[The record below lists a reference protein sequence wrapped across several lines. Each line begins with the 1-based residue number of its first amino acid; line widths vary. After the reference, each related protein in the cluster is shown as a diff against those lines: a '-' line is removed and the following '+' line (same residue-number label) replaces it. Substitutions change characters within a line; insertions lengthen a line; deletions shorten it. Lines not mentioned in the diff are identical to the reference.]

1 MGYVALMALLL
12 LIGLVFQASVLVYAA
27 GAMVL
32 LFGGSRFLVER
43 WVRALAAQ
51 RQAIRGEMEVGQS
64 TSVGVQLTNRSRWWI
79 PWVLIEDVLPRSA
92 TQAPHGALSVP
103 QTPLRLY
110 ALGARQGKLLSY
122 TLQALRRGLYQI
134 GPTIA
139 ETGDLLGL
147 HRRFAVLSKP
157 QTILVLPRIVPIEGY
172 DIASRRPIGEI
183 QVTYRSMEDPTL
195 VVGIRDYQ
203 QGDPLHRIHWKATA
217 RTGRLHSKIYQPTTV
232 AGAMLLL
239 DLHRQSNPERHEP
252 VRSDLA
258 VTAAASIAHTLYQ
271 IGQQF
276 GLVTNGRDAA
286 ERLRTEGWDTDHRSR
301 EELVSQVTM
310 REENLTSRRPVVLPA
325 GKGPE
330 HFREVHRTLARLERS
345 DGLTLPQLILET
357 QSRLPRDATLLAI
370 VQEID
375 ESGALALSL
384 LRKQGYRIAVVVN
397 QWDDQTYRQISGK
410 LLNLRISAYHLSDES
425 SIGSICRTLM
435 LARS

>member
-1 MGYVALMALLL
+1 
-12 LIGLVFQASVLVYAA
+12 
-27 GAMVL
+27 
-32 LFGGSRFLVER
+32 
-43 WVRALAAQ
+43 
-51 RQAIRGEMEVGQS
+51 
-64 TSVGVQLTNRSRWWI
+64 
-79 PWVLIEDVLPRSA
+79 
-92 TQAPHGALSVP
+92 
-103 QTPLRLY
+103 
-110 ALGARQGKLLSY
+110 
-122 TLQALRRGLYQI
+122 
-134 GPTIA
+134 A

-276 GLVTNGRDAA
+276 GLV
-286 ERLRTEGWDTDHRSR
+286 
-301 EELVSQVTM
+301 
-310 REENLTSRRPVVLPA
+310 
-325 GKGPE
+325 
-330 HFREVHRTLARLERS
+330 
-345 DGLTLPQLILET
+345 
-357 QSRLPRDATLLAI
+357 
-370 VQEID
+370 
-375 ESGALALSL
+375 
-384 LRKQGYRIAVVVN
+384 
-397 QWDDQTYRQISGK
+397 
-410 LLNLRISAYHLSDES
+410 
-425 SIGSICRTLM
+425 
-435 LARS
+435 